1 MKLTCGSVLLLSLCG
16 WAVAT
21 PATMRQVRTK
31 TRRGCGAP
39 FDCVEVATVDTP
51 KPVQGEILVKINASS
66 VNPSDVDTVEGGG
79 CSKGCGADMAG
90 TVVACPM
97 CTSLKV
103 GDQVWGLGGW
113 LSGAGGVYA
122 DYAMTSEKSVGL
134 KPPSLSF
141 KEAATLPEVG
151 LTSFLSLIRTAVAP
165 GNPLPSGSPWDLS
178 KYNNLTVVITA
189 GSGGT
194 GFTGI
199 QLAKAWG
206 AKHIATTASGE
217 AGIAFVK
224 SLGATFVVDY
234 KKEDIFAA
242 LPDNSVDIVYDNYG
256 KEGTADLAM
265 RTIRPG
271 GSYLLLPHGGCFS
284 NKSQAYP
291 CVAAHPKDN
300 VTQLNYATSPDFL
313 EHGLEGFNRLSQ
325 LVEAGQLRPDVDESF
340 TLDKIADAFTYS
352 AGPGAGGVGDH
363 EGKISITV

>member
-1 MKLTCGSVLLLSLCG
+1 MKLSSVLLLSLCG
-16 WAVAT
+16 SAVAT

-31 TRRGCGAP
+31 TTSGCGAP
-39 FDCVEVATVDTP
+39 FDCVEIASVSTP
-51 KPVQGEILVKINASS
+51 KPVLGEILIKINASS

-79 CSKGCGADMAG
+79 CGKGCGADIAG

-97 CTSLKV
+97 CARLKV
-103 GDQVWGLGGW
+103 GDQVWGLV
-113 LSGAGGVYA
+113 SGVGHAYA
-122 DYAMTSEKSVGL
+122 DYAVSLERFTGL

-151 LTSFLSLIRTAVAP
+151 LTSFLSLIRSTVPP
-165 GNPLPSGSPWDLS
+165 GNPLPSGSPWNPS
-178 KYNNLTVVITA
+178 KYNNLTVVITS

-206 AKHIATTASGE
+206 AKHIATAASGE

-291 CVAAHPKDN
+291 CVAAHPKEN

-313 EHGLEGFNRLSQ
+313 AHGLEGFDRLSQ
-325 LVEAGQLRPDVDESF
+325 LVEAGQLRPDIDESF